1 MCSLGFHPSVCGV
14 SLSPCVFASLS
25 VSFSF
30 SDIHVVNFESAVP
43 PTGCTL
49 LPSVDSVFSSSFLYA
64 LGAKPPFSC
73 QRTSFCFLV
82 WLDSVGFSML
92 HSCAACLLFHLPLP
106 LHLSLDDSARVY
118 KAYQSLSLCVCALTG
133 TKQNPSPSSSYSS
146 SHPSPPPPLDGP
158 GQCTR

>member
-1 MCSLGFHPSVCGV
+1 MCALLV
-14 SLSPCVFASLS
+14 STHLCVMSRYPPCVFASLS

-118 KAYQSLSLCVCALTG
+118 KAYQSLSLCVCAHLLE
-133 TKQNPSPSSSYSS
+133 QNKT
-146 SHPSPPPPLDGP
+146 PLLLLLILLLILLP
-158 GQCTR
+158 HHH